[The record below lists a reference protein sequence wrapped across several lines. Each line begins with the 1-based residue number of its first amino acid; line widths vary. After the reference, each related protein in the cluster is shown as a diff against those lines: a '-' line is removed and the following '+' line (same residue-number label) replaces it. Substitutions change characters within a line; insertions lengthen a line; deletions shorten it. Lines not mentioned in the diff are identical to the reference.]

1 MHGVW
6 NSYFTGN
13 LELLTLL
20 FKYGMK
26 ESSETVIF
34 LAEWEFCVAASSN
47 SLVLFSS
54 KQKIDEK
61 PFSFPKESQN
71 KSSSLCFQSSICGK
85 TIQSTSKTFQHLEG
99 TSPVWWW
106 GGGSSVGRSAPR
118 WLLGTLGMLAFCTLL
133 AASGDVVH
141 QELL

>member
-1 MHGVW
+1 MFILGIW
-6 NSYFTGN
+6 NFYFIGN

-26 ESSETVIF
+26 ENSETVIF

-61 PFSFPKESQN
+61 SLNFPKES
-71 KSSSLCFQSSICGK
+71 
-85 TIQSTSKTFQHLEG
+85 
-99 TSPVWWW
+99 
-106 GGGSSVGRSAPR
+106 
-118 WLLGTLGMLAFCTLL
+118 
-133 AASGDVVH
+133 
-141 QELL
+141 

>member
-1 MHGVW
+1 MLGVW

-26 ESSETVIF
+26 ESSATVIF
-34 LAEWEFCVAASSN
+34 LAEWEFCVAASPN

-61 PFSFPKESQN
+61 PFSFP
-71 KSSSLCFQSSICGK
+71 
-85 TIQSTSKTFQHLEG
+85 
-99 TSPVWWW
+99 
-106 GGGSSVGRSAPR
+106 
-118 WLLGTLGMLAFCTLL
+118 
-133 AASGDVVH
+133 
-141 QELL
+141 